1 MPYPV
6 QFEISPDVTQ
16 LSKGTIAISGVLRYD
31 SMGVTLE
38 YRTTDRGMTASDVRT
53 VSVPLIDVAGVEY
66 RRRLLGG
73 RLVLVA
79 TRLDVF
85 AGIPGAEDNRL
96 VLKIKRRD
104 GTAAARAAW
113 DLQVAVEERKL
124 RHLRE

>member
-1 MPYPV
+1 
-6 QFEISPDVTQ
+6 
-16 LSKGTIAISGVLRYD
+16 
-31 SMGVTLE
+31 
-38 YRTTDRGMTASDVRT
+38 MTASDVRT

>member
-38 YRTTDRGMTASDVRT
+38 YRTTDRGMTA
-53 VSVPLIDVAGVEY
+53 
-66 RRRLLGG
+66 
-73 RLVLVA
+73 
-79 TRLDVF
+79 
-85 AGIPGAEDNRL
+85 EDNRL